1 MTDEQPMTDENTN
14 PDAEPDSGVDSG
26 VDSDFD
32 SGFDSDRGVDIA
44 ESEDSVADTVAETAV
59 SLKRAGRTRFFV
71 FRVLPA
77 LVLLLGA
84 GAGILQWQDSSH
96 RAVENARV
104 DSVAAAR
111 DATVAILSY
120 KADSVEQD
128 LRSATDRLTGTFLD
142 SYTDL
147 INKVV
152 IPGAREKKITS
163 VAQVSA
169 AASVS
174 ATAQHAVALVFVDQ
188 TITTEGGAPSRTAS
202 SVRVTLDMADD
213 RWLVSGFD
221 PI

>member
-1 MTDEQPMTDENTN
+1 MTDENDS
-14 PDAEPDSGVDSG
+14 PDAAPDSGVDS
-26 VDSDFD
+26 
-32 SGFDSDRGVDIA
+32 A
-44 ESEDSVADTVAETAV
+44 ESEDSVADTVANTPV
-59 SLKRAGRTRFFV
+59 SLKGDGRMRFFV
-71 FRVLPA
+71 LRVLPA

-142 SYTDL
+142 SFTDL

-174 ATAQHAVALVFVDQ
+174 ATAEHAVALVFVDQ

-202 SVRVTLDMADD
+202 SVRVTLDKADD

-221 PI
+221 PV

>member
-1 MTDEQPMTDENTN
+1 MTDENAG
-14 PDAEPDSGVDSG
+14 PDAAP
-26 VDSDFD
+26 D
-32 SGFDSDRGVDIA
+32 SGFDSA
-44 ESEDSVADTVAETAV
+44 ESEDSVADTVANTPV
-59 SLKRAGRTRFFV
+59 SLKGDGRMRFFV
-71 FRVLPA
+71 LRVLPA

-142 SYTDL
+142 SFTDL

-152 IPGAREKKITS
+152 IPGAKEKKITAI
-163 VAQVSA
+163 AQVSA

-174 ATAQHAVALVFVDQ
+174 ATAEHAVALVFVDQ
-188 TITTEGGAPSRTAS
+188 TVTIDGGAPSGTAS
-202 SVRVTLDMADD
+202 SVRVTLDKADD

-221 PI
+221 PV

>member
-1 MTDEQPMTDENTN
+1 MTDENDS
-14 PDAEPDSGVDSG
+14 PDAAPDSGVDS
-26 VDSDFD
+26 
-32 SGFDSDRGVDIA
+32 A
-44 ESEDSVADTVAETAV
+44 ESEDSVADTVANTPV
-59 SLKRAGRTRFFV
+59 SLKGDGRMRFFV
-71 FRVLPA
+71 LRVLPA

-142 SYTDL
+142 SFTDL

-152 IPGAREKKITS
+152 IPGAKEKKITAI
-163 VAQVSA
+163 AQVSA

-174 ATAQHAVALVFVDQ
+174 ATAEHAVALVFVDQ
-188 TITTEGGAPSRTAS
+188 TITTEGGAPSGTAS
-202 SVRVTLDMADD
+202 SVRVTLDKADD